1 MWRASVTV
9 VSQHSSSAY
18 MPLTT
23 ACLQPRDLQQGSRAR
38 ALEDNLASLKLEDD
52 PRTLSCTNR
61 AAGKATIGSS
71 EIDVA
76 NHYSLVSLSCRS
88 VASLK

>member
-1 MWRASVTV
+1 
-9 VSQHSSSAY
+9 

-23 ACLQPRDLQQGSRAR
+23 ACLQLQDLQQETPMR
-38 ALEDNLASLKLEDD
+38 ALEEKLASPQIEDD

-76 NHYSLVSLSCRS
+76 YHYKLVSLSCRS
-88 VASLK
+88 VVSLK